1 MMSKVDT
8 WATDDT
14 VPTPDKL
21 PQPVGY
27 RILIRPVPVVEKTK
41 GGIILTDKSRED
53 QSYLNSIGQ
62 IIAMGPE
69 CYSDRKKPWCK
80 VGDWILYGRYAGAK
94 ISVQNVKMVLIN
106 DDEVLGTLESP
117 DIVSRNI

>member
-1 MMSKVDT
+1 MSK
-8 WATDDT
+8 
-14 VPTPDKL
+14 KL
-21 PQPVGY
+21 PIPAGY
-27 RILIRPVPVVEKTK
+27 RILLKPREILNKTA

-62 IIAMGPE
+62 VIVMGPE

-106 DDEVLGTLESP
+106 DDEVLGTLENP

>member
-1 MMSKVDT
+1 MNKMDI
-8 WATDDT
+8 WATDNT
-14 VPTPDKL
+14 IPTPEKL

-27 RILIRPVPVVEKTK
+27 RILIRPVPAVEKTK

-62 IIAMGPE
+62 VIVMGPE

-106 DDEVLGTLESP
+106 DDEVLGTLENP
-117 DIVSRNI
+117 DIISRNL